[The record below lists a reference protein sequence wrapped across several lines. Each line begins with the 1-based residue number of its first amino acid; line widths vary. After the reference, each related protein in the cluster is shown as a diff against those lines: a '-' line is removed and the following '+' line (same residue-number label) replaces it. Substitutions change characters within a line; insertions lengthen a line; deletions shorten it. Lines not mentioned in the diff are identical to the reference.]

1 MHVREGHH
9 FILNRT
15 LPSSVPPVTV
25 QWERGTT
32 NVAMLP
38 DSNRFSIY
46 SSETT
51 SSLIVSYFDLAD
63 GNTYSC
69 SMTNN
74 LVPGVTYDQEVAD
87 VTLGSVCHMH
97 M

>member
-1 MHVREGHH
+1 MPVREGHH
-9 FILNRT
+9 FILNCT
-15 LPSSVPPVTV
+15 LPSSVPPVSV
-25 QWERGTT
+25 QWEKGTT

-46 SSETT
+46 LSETT
-51 SSLIVSYFDLAD
+51 SLLIVSYFDSD
-63 GNTYSC
+63 GSTYTC